1 MRWTL
6 LRYMQKW
13 SQIITIY
20 IKGWWQHRCWWR
32 MLESGYVGDNLH
44 MLKTGLRVVFI
55 LTIRGNNDWLI
66 DSFEKYGKQN
76 CIFYS
81 YHKYFHS
88 VCHSTKGWWIIIMHT
103 RIYTYSMQSRTS
115 ICGFCNVINTSFQ
128 IVSNIGGQVLANVVL
143 SLFNNSGN

>member
-1 MRWTL
+1 MTTSMLVTDVWVCL
-6 LRYMQKW
+6 C
-13 SQIITIY
+13 
-20 IKGWWQHRCWWR
+20 WWQPPHGNNNW
-32 MLESGYVGDNLH
+32 
-44 MLKTGLRVVFI
+44 
-55 LTIRGNNDWLI
+55 RGNNDWLI

-115 ICGFCNVINTSFQ
+115 ICGFCNVINTSFH
-128 IVSNIGGQVLANVVL
+128 IVSNIGGPGISERGFIIIQQQRKLKNIQNIDF
-143 SLFNNSGN
+143 SSNDFIKNCSTGSDEKKRK